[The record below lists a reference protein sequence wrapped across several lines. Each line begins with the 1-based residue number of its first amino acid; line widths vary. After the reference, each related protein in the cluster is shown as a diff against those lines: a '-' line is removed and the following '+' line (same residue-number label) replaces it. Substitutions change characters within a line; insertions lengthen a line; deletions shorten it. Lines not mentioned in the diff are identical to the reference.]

1 MNAAAPHLERAIAD
15 GKEPRKFLGQSV
27 GYENELIGQTNFPHQ
42 PSSRRLPRAA
52 ILTSPAGPP
61 RTSWNRPGPP
71 PPGRNMP
78 STRGIRQGGKL
89 GRPPLGQGHECAIS
103 RIVRTA

>member
-1 MNAAAPHLERAIAD
+1 MNTATANPEIDIAN
-15 GKEPRKFLGQSV
+15 GKEAGELLGQSV
-27 GYENELIGQTNFPHQ
+27 GFENELIGQTNFPHQ